1 MIQNVQK
8 TIKNIILTIG
18 ILSAATGLCL
28 LLDHMDDMQ
37 HSDAYVSMVFIL
49 AVFLV
54 SRVTDGYFYGLAASV
69 YGVLTVNYF
78 FSFPY
83 FEFNFSLPGYPI
95 AIIMLVSVSML
106 TSMLT
111 TRMKRQEQ
119 VRAEAEKEK
128 LRGDLLR
135 SISHDFRTPLTA
147 IIGANDML
155 SKNGAH
161 LDETQKA
168 ELHQSIEDE
177 AQWLRRIVE
186 NLLLVTRINENGET
200 KIIKTP
206 ESVEEIIAASVE
218 KFRTRFPAL
227 PATVT
232 VPDAL
237 LVCPMDALLME
248 QALLNLLQNAAI
260 HAVGATHVH
269 VEASQEQKFAKI
281 VVQDDGCGIRQ
292 DLPARFWRIREGGR
306 GIAGDSSRASG
317 IGLSVC
323 DAIITAHGG
332 SLSIAN
338 GADGGVCATILLP
351 QEG

>member
-1 MIQNVQK
+1 MRQNVKK
-8 TIKNIILTIG
+8 TMKNIVVTIG
-18 ILSAATGLCL
+18 ILSAATGICL
-28 LLDHMDDMQ
+28 LLDHMDDVQ
-37 HSDAYVSMVFIL
+37 HSDAYVSMLFIL

-54 SRVTDGYFYGLAASV
+54 ARVTEGYFFGLAASI

-78 FSFPY
+78 FTFPY

-95 AIIMLVSVSML
+95 TIIILVSVSML

-119 VRAEAEKEK
+119 ARAEAEKEK

-135 SISHDFRTPLTA
+135 AISHDFRTPLTA
-147 IIGANDML
+147 IIGANDTL
-155 SKNGAH
+155 RTKITF
-161 LDETQKA
+161 LDEEQKA

-186 NLLLVTRINENGET
+186 NLLLVTRIPEGGET
-200 KIIKTP
+200 KLLKTP
-206 ESVEEIIAASVE
+206 EAVEEIVAAAVE
-218 KFRTRFPAL
+218 KFRARFPAL

-232 VPDAL
+232 VPEEV

-248 QALLNLLQNAAI
+248 QALLNLLQNAAL
-260 HAVGATHVH
+260 HAAGATHVRID
-269 VEASQEQKFAKI
+269 VTRELKNVRI
-281 VVQDDGCGIRQ
+281 VVQDDGCGLQQ

-306 GIAGDSSRASG
+306 GIASDSSRASG

-323 DAIITAHGG
+323 DAIITAHEG
-332 SLSIAN
+332 SLTIAN
-338 GADGGVCATILLP
+338 CASGGACATITLP
-351 QEG
+351 LEG

>member
-1 MIQNVQK
+1 MKQSVQK
-8 TIKNIILTIG
+8 TIKNIIMTIG

-54 SRVTDGYFYGLAASV
+54 SRVTDGYFYGLAASI

-119 VRAEAEKEK
+119 ARAEAEKEK

-155 SKNGAH
+155 SKSGAH
-161 LDETQKA
+161 LDEAQKA

-186 NLLLVTRINENGET
+186 NLLLVTRIPEHGEA

-218 KFRTRFPAL
+218 KFRTRFPLL

-232 VPDAL
+232 VPDEV

-248 QALLNLLQNAAI
+248 QALLNLLQNAAL
-260 HAVGATHVH
+260 HATGATHVH

-281 VVQDDGCGIRQ
+281 VVQDDGCGIKQ

-306 GIAGDSSRASG
+306 GVASDSSRASG

-332 SLSIAN
+332 SLSITNCAGG
-338 GADGGVCATILLP
+338 GACATILLP
-351 QEG
+351 LEG